1 MLKSRVAVAFTV
13 ALALMPRLA
22 LAQGDTTITI
32 KALSN
37 TLEFV
42 PASIAVKAGTRLHLR
57 FVNEGTYP
65 HNFVLPKKDDD
76 IDDLAAAAMNAGE
89 SGFVP
94 VAMKDKLIAYTGLIS
109 PGQVGELDIIVPAPG
124 KYTYVCLFPGHSA
137 NMLGTLRSLK

>member
-1 MLKSRVAVAFTV
+1 MKISRTWTV
-13 ALALMPRLA
+13 LLVVTARLA
-22 LAQGDTTITI
+22 FAQGDTTITI
-32 KALSN
+32 KALSS

-65 HNFVLPKKDDD
+65 HNFVLPRKDDD

-94 VAMKDKLIAYTGLIS
+94 VTMKDKLIAYTGLIS
-109 PGQVGELDIIVPAPG
+109 PGQVGELDIIVPPPG